1 MDIQHPVED
10 TAEVPVVADTA
21 EVPVVVDT
29 AAEAVLITLSIFHLI

>member
-10 TAEVPVVADTA
+10 TAEVPAVADTA

-29 AAEAVLITLSIFHLI
+29 VEEAVLITLSIFHLI